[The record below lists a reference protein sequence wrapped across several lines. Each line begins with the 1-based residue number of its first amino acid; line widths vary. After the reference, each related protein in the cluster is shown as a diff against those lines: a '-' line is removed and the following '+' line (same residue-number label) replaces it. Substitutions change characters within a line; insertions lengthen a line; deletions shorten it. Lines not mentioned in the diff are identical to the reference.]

1 MIETQRIYGH
11 KQVWRGEYQSGGK
24 EGQKSISDIENM
36 QWFRAEKEIEIFL
49 KTEVIQYIWSSFT
62 SRRVEKGKAEEVGAR
77 S

>member
-1 MIETQRIYGH
+1 
-11 KQVWRGEYQSGGK
+11 
-24 EGQKSISDIENM
+24 M